1 MQAFAYSNGQ
11 LCAEEVALAEIA
23 RHFGTPCHVY
33 SRATIEQQWHA
44 FNSAFG
50 RRDHLICYAV
60 KANSNIAI
68 LNLLVRLGCGFDI
81 VSIGEL
87 ERVLRAGGDVRKVV
101 FSGVGKRTD
110 EMQRALKAGIKCFN
124 VESIAELE
132 RLNSVAGKVKKI
144 APVSIRVNPDV
155 DAGTHPYIATGLKEN
170 KFGIPYA
177 DALPVY
183 EAAMA
188 MDSIKVIG
196 IDCHIGSQITSMA
209 PFINALERLKSLA
222 TAIEDKGIALQ
233 HIDVG
238 GGLGICYQNET
249 PPTPQEYVAA
259 VLEIFSGTPCQL
271 ILEPGRSIMGN
282 AGVLLTRVEY
292 LKQTPHKNFAIV
304 DAAMNDHLRPAL
316 YGAWHNILPLT
327 EQKKNKGEVYDIVGP
342 VCETADFLGK
352 DRRLFLQ
359 QGDVLAIC
367 SVGAY
372 GFCMSST
379 YNSRTR
385 ACEVMV
391 DGKTMHEIRRRETLE
406 ELMTGETLLPV

>member
-23 RHFGTPCHVY
+23 SRFGTPCYVY
-33 SRATIEQQWHA
+33 SRAAIEQQWQA
-44 FNSAFG
+44 FNSTLG
-50 RRDHLICYAV
+50 QGDHLICYAV

-68 LNLLVRLGCGFDI
+68 LNLLARLGSGFDI

-87 ERVLRAGGDVRKVV
+87 ERVLRAGGDAGKTV
-101 FSGVGKRTD
+101 FSGVGKRMD
-110 EMQRALKAGIKCFN
+110 EMRRALEAGIKCFN
-124 VESIAELE
+124 AESVAELE
-132 RLNSVAGKVKKI
+132 RLNSLARGLNRI

-155 DAGTHPYIATGLKEN
+155 DVDTHPYIATGLKEN

-183 EAAMA
+183 EMAASL
-188 MDSIKVIG
+188 DSVKIIG
-196 IDCHIGSQITSMA
+196 IGCHIGSQITVMA
-209 PFINALERLKSLA
+209 PFINALERLLSL
-222 TAIEDKGIALQ
+222 TEAIENKGITLQ

-238 GGLGICYQNET
+238 GGLGICYQDET
-249 PPTPQEYVAA
+249 PPTAKDYVK
-259 VLEIFSGTPCQL
+259 EIMRIFSGKSYQL
-271 ILEPGRSIMGN
+271 ILEPGRSITGN

-292 LKQTPHKNFAIV
+292 LKQTSHKNFAVV
-304 DAAMNDHLRPAL
+304 DAAMNDQLRPAL

-327 EQKKNKGEVYDIVGP
+327 EQATGKSRVYDIVGP
-342 VCETADFLGK
+342 VCETSDFLGK
-352 DRRLFLQ
+352 DRKLLLH
-359 QGDVLAIC
+359 QGDVLAVC
-367 SVGAY
+367 SAGAY

-391 DGKTMHEIRRRETLE
+391 DGRAMYEIRRRETLE
-406 ELMTGETLLPV
+406 ELMTGESLLPA